1 MLKVIDFLM
10 HITSVIDNKLLGV
23 YDFLEVLH
31 RGALVLKY
39 IEHKKRIKSLNQSIA
54 ILENKK
60 AYHEHKCS
68 CIWKKLDK

>member
-10 HITSVIDNKLLGV
+10 HITSVIDDKLLGV

-39 IEHKKRIKSLNQSIA
+39 IEHRKMIKSLNQAIA

-60 AYHEHKCS
+60 NYHEHKCS
-68 CIWKKLDK
+68 CIWKELDK

>member
-10 HITSVIDNKLLGV
+10 HITSIIDDKLLGV
-23 YDFLEVLH
+23 YDFLEVLR

-39 IEHKKRIKSLNQSIA
+39 IEHRKMIKSLNQAIS

-60 AYHEHKCS
+60 NYHEHKCS
-68 CIWKKLDK
+68 CIWKELDK